1 MPRPSWRNACK
12 QSFGSHNLCAHKEL
26 MPHWQSW
33 GIPNAPVATWGFCL
47 NLKPYDAALSATLAC
62 EQTLARTREAQE
74 GGCLVGLWGLLYR
87 ADRYSAQ
94 GSTRERFFVEN
105 RMVENDQKTE
115 RKPRKG

>member
-1 MPRPSWRNACK
+1 MPRPSWHNACK

-26 MPHWQSW
+26 LPHWQSW
-33 GIPNAPVATWGFCL
+33 GIPNVPVATWGFCL

-62 EQTLARTREAQE
+62 AQTLARTREAQE
-74 GGCLVGLWGLLYR
+74 GGFLVGLWGLLYR

-105 RMVENDQKTE
+105 RMVENVQKTK